1 MSDRKSSAGGRVPS
15 EDCSIQQLVAQLR
28 TAHVQAYLLAHG
40 WVETRSSQAD
50 QRRFEVDLNDG
61 EGVYELYLPA
71 STGTAKDHTR
81 LMRNIYKLCGI
92 EDREPA
98 EIARDMV
105 TTPVESAPLAE
116 SVAATKLRVRNSGSS
131 RLAVKV
137 DSPEREYTLY
147 PKDAIELALGA
158 DRDSIEIERGD
169 STLTIRTK
177 RTD

>member
-1 MSDRKSSAGGRVPS
+1 MSDRKSSSGGRIPP

-28 TAHVQAYLLAHG
+28 TAHVQAYLVAHG

-71 STGTAKDHTR
+71 STSTAKDHTR

-105 TTPVESAPLAE
+105 ASPVESESSME
-116 SVAATKLRVRNSGSS
+116 SVATTKLRVRNSGSNP
-131 RLAVKV
+131 LAVKV

-147 PKDAIELALGA
+147 SKDAIELTLDA
-158 DRDSIEIERGD
+158 DREALEIERGD
-169 STLTIRTK
+169 NTLTIRT
-177 RTD
+177 RQQD

>member
-1 MSDRKSSAGGRVPS
+1 MSDRKPFSGGRIPP

-28 TAHVQAYLLAHG
+28 TAQVQAYLVSRG
-40 WVETRSSQAD
+40 WVETKSGQAD
-50 QRRFEVDLNDG
+50 QRRFEVGMDDG
-61 EGVYELYLPA
+61 DGVYELYLPM

-105 TTPVESAPLAE
+105 TTLVESESATESAP
-116 SVAATKLRVRNSGSS
+116 ATKLRVRNSASS
-131 RLAVKV
+131 PLAVRV

-147 PKDAIELALGA
+147 PKDAIELTLDA
-158 DRDSIEIERGD
+158 DRQSLEIERGD
-169 STLTIRTK
+169 NSLTIHTK
-177 RTD
+177 QQG

>member
-1 MSDRKSSAGGRVPS
+1 MSDRKSFSGGRLLS

-28 TAHVQAYLLAHG
+28 TAQVQAYLLAHG
-40 WVETRSSQAD
+40 WVETRSSHAD
-50 QRRFEVDLNDG
+50 QRRFEADMNDG

-105 TTPVESAPLAE
+105 TSAVATESTGEPPA
-116 SVAATKLRVRNSGSS
+116 STKLRVRNAGSTP
-131 RLAVKV
+131 LAVKV

-147 PKDAIELALGA
+147 ANDTIELMLGA
-158 DRDSIEIERGD
+158 DR
-169 STLTIRTK
+169 
-177 RTD
+177 

>member
-1 MSDRKSSAGGRVPS
+1 MSERTSSSGGRIPS

-40 WVETRSSQAD
+40 WVETKSSQAE

-61 EGVYELYLPA
+61 EGVYELDLPT
-71 STGTAKDHTR
+71 SSSTAKDHTR

-105 TTPVESAPLAE
+105 TSPVEGASSTE
-116 SVAATKLRVRNSGSS
+116 SVAPTKLRVRNSGSTP
-131 RLAVKV
+131 LGVKV
-137 DSPEREYTLY
+137 DSPAREYTLY
-147 PKDAIELALGA
+147 SKDAIELALDAGREA
-158 DRDSIEIERGD
+158 LEIERGD
-169 STLTIRTK
+169 NTLTIRTNPQG
-177 RTD
+177 